1 MAVGINLVAEVS
13 EIFDTYNLEVKRATE
28 AAARESADLTAQ
40 MLKASSPK
48 RTRGKGRGKYAR
60 GWRVTKKRYGTL
72 TSYIVHNG
80 TCPGLTQLLEY
91 GHVSRNQYGSYG
103 RVRAI
108 KHIGTAA
115 DAGIQRFELAIR
127 ARLRG

>member
-1 MAVGINLVAEVS
+1 MASGTNLVAEVS
-13 EIFDTYNLEVKRATE
+13 EILDTYKLDVVKATN
-28 AAARESADLTAQ
+28 AAARESAELVVKQ
-40 MLKASSPK
+40 LKANSPK
-48 RTRGKGRGKYAR
+48 RKGKGGGKYRR
-60 GWRVTKKRYGTL
+60 GWRVTKKQYGTL

-80 TCPGLTQLLEY
+80 SCPGLTQLLEN

-108 KHIGTAA
+108 KHIGPAA
-115 DAGIQRFELAIR
+115 DAGIQRFELSIR

>member
-1 MAVGINLVAEVS
+1 MASGTNLVAEVS
-13 EIFDTYNLEVKRATE
+13 EILDTYKLDVVKATN
-28 AAARESADLTAQ
+28 AAARESAELVVKQ
-40 MLKASSPK
+40 LKANSPK
-48 RTRGKGRGKYAR
+48 RKGKGGGKYRR
-60 GWRVTKKRYGTL
+60 GWRVTKKQYGTL

-80 TCPGLTQLLEY
+80 SCPGLTQLLEN

-108 KHIGTAA
+108 KHIGPAA

>member
-1 MAVGINLVAEVS
+1 MASGTNLVAEVS
-13 EIFDTYNLEVKRATE
+13 EILDTYKLDVVKATN
-28 AAARESADLTAQ
+28 AAARESAELVVKQ
-40 MLKASSPK
+40 LKTNSPK
-48 RTRGKGRGKYAR
+48 RKGKGGGKYRR
-60 GWRVTKKRYGTL
+60 GWRVTKRQYGTL

-80 TCPGLTQLLEY
+80 SCPGLTQLLEN

-108 KHIGTAA
+108 KHIGPAA
-115 DAGIQRFELAIR
+115 DAGIQRFELSIR

>member
-1 MAVGINLVAEVS
+1 MASGTNLVAEVS
-13 EIFDTYNLEVKRATE
+13 EILDTYKLDVVKATN
-28 AAARESADLTAQ
+28 AAARESAELVVKQ
-40 MLKASSPK
+40 LKANSPK
-48 RTRGKGRGKYAR
+48 RKGKGGGKYRR
-60 GWRVTKKRYGTL
+60 GWRVTKRQYGTL

-80 TCPGLTQLLEY
+80 SCPGLTQLLEN

-108 KHIGTAA
+108 KHIGPAA
-115 DAGIQRFELAIR
+115 DAGIQRFELSIR